1 MHHSIEFH
9 GAAGEVTGS
18 HHVLDTGKAR
28 LGVDAGLH
36 QGSRELELLNWRGF
50 GHDVQKLGAL
60 LLTHAHIDHCG
71 RLPVLAGDGFRGP
84 VYSTSASRELAGLM
98 LYDSARLMEE
108 EAQHYSHHPEQRE
121 RSGPEGRGRESQAG
135 PLFTE
140 HDVEA
145 VLGLFRPLDYGSPF
159 SPIEGVSARFR
170 DAGHILGS
178 AMLELEMPEGT
189 LVFSGDLGRPGS
201 PLVRDP
207 ERIPGA
213 DWLVLESTYGDRE
226 HADKADRGQKLF
238 SIIRETVGRGGNVII
253 PAFTVGRTQDI
264 LYELNPYAETG
275 RLPRI
280 HTFVDSPMAISA
292 GEIYRRHPE
301 CFDQETLSMLYRGDD
316 PLDFPGLKLARTK
329 DESMKINSLREP
341 HIVIAGNGMC
351 TGGRVR
357 HHLAQNLGREESTIL
372 FVGYQAE
379 GTLGRQLRDGAR
391 TVNMFGK
398 PFDVRAQIEVM
409 DAYSAHADRS
419 ELLAWLEGFE
429 RFPRRVF
436 VVHGEPNASRALASS
451 IKQRFG
457 ADVTVPGPGERFE
470 LE

>member
-1 MHHSIEFH
+1 
-9 GAAGEVTGS
+9 
-18 HHVLDTGKAR
+18 
-28 LGVDAGLH
+28 
-36 QGSRELELLNWRGF
+36 
-50 GHDVQKLGAL
+50 
-60 LLTHAHIDHCG
+60 
-71 RLPVLAGDGFRGP
+71 VLAADGFRGP
-84 VYSTSASRELAGLM
+84 IYSTSASRELAGLM
-98 LYDSARLMEE
+98 LYDSARLMGE
-108 EAQHYSHHPEQRE
+108 EALHDSRHPEQRE
-121 RSGPEGRGRESQAG
+121 NTGPPGRGQSFRAE

-140 HDVEA
+140 RDVGA
-145 VLGLFRPLDYGSPF
+145 ALGLFRPQDYGSPF
-159 SPIEGVSARFR
+159 APADGVNARFR

-178 AMLELEMPEGT
+178 AMLEIDLPGGT
-189 LVFSGDLGRPGS
+189 LVFSGDVGRPGS

-207 ERIPGA
+207 ERIPEA
-213 DWLVLESTYGDRE
+213 DWLVIESTYGDRE
-226 HADKADRGQKLF
+226 HSDKAGRGPRLF
-238 SIIRETVGRGGNVII
+238 SIIKETVGRGGNVVI

-264 LYELNPYAETG
+264 LFELNPYAESG

-280 HTFVDSPMAISA
+280 STFVDSPMAISA

-301 CFDQETLSMLYRGDD
+301 CFDQETKALLFRGDD

-329 DESMKINSLREP
+329 EESKKINSLREP

-391 TVNMFGK
+391 TVRMFGK
-398 PFDVRAQIEVM
+398 PFDVRAKIEVM

-419 ELLAWLEGFE
+419 ELLDWLDGFQ
-429 RFPRRVF
+429 RFPRSVF
-436 VVHGEPNASRALASS
+436 LVHGEPQALESLASA
-451 IKQRFG
+451 IRTRFD
-457 ADVTVPGPGERFE
+457 ANVTVPRPGDRFE